1 MFKALKTWYYK
12 RLFFKIYFR
21 YLNGPAPQN
30 AIDDAWTDVKAIKK
44 IKKMIREM
52 L

>member
-21 YLNGPAPQN
+21 YLNGPAP
-30 AIDDAWTDVKAIKK
+30 
-44 IKKMIREM
+44 KM